1 MTTAL
6 VDADILAYQAAAA
19 AEQPIKWDDDIWT
32 LHAFESE
39 GERRF
44 DEMMENIIAA
54 VKADK
59 AVLALSDAKNWRKD
73 VLPTYKSNRA
83 ATRKPMLL
91 KHLKERAVD
100 KYEAFIRPTLEGDD
114 CLGILGT
121 MKQTGDCV
129 ICSLD
134 KDFKTIPGR
143 HYNFGRKE
151 FFEITQSQADYWHMM
166 QTLTGDT
173 TDGYTGCIGI
183 GQKTAEKILQAALDE
198 SKPWF
203 TPRQLR
209 EIYWQHVVKAYAK
222 AGLSEEEALTQARV
236 ARICRSS
243 DYDFKNK
250 QVILWSPDNG

>member
-19 AEQPIKWDDDIWT
+19 SEQPINWGDDLWT
-32 LHAFESE
+32 LHALESD

-44 DEMMENIIAA
+44 DEMLDNITKA
-54 VKADK
+54 VDVDRV
-59 AVLALSDAKNWRKD
+59 VLALSDTENWRKG

-83 ATRKPMLL
+83 ATRKPLLL
-91 KHLKERAVD
+91 KHLKERALE
-100 KYEAFIRPTLEGDD
+100 KYDTILRPTLEGDD

-121 MKQTGDCV
+121 MKTTGDCI

-151 FFEITQSQADYWHMM
+151 FFEVTQQQADYWHMM

-173 TDGYTGCIGI
+173 TDGYTGCPGI
-183 GQKTAEKILQAALDE
+183 GPKSAEKILQAALDE
-198 SKPWF
+198 GTTEA
-203 TPRQLR
+203 TPQQLR
-209 EIYWQHVVKAYAK
+209 EIYWQHVVNAYAK
-222 AGLSEEEALTQARV
+222 AGLSEEAALTQARV

-243 DYDFKNK
+243 DYDFKTK
-250 QVILWSPDNG
+250 QVILWSPNNG

>member
-19 AEQPIKWDDDIWT
+19 SEQPIKWDDDIWT
-32 LHAFESE
+32 LHAFESD

-44 DEMMENIIAA
+44 DEMLENITAA
-54 VKADK
+54 VEADK
-59 AVLALSDAKNWRKD
+59 VVLALSDTENWRKG

-83 ATRKPMLL
+83 ATRKPLLL
-91 KHLKERAVD
+91 KHLKERALE
-100 KYEAFIRPTLEGDD
+100 KYDTILRPTLEGDD

-121 MKQTGDCV
+121 MKKTGDCI
-129 ICSLD
+129 ICSID
-134 KDFKTIPGR
+134 KDFKSIPGR

-151 FFEITQSQADYWHMM
+151 FFEVTPQQADYWHMM

-173 TDGYTGCIGI
+173 TDGYTGCPGI
-183 GQKTAEKILQAALDE
+183 GQKTAEKILQAALAE
-198 SKPWF
+198 GTPWA
-203 TPRQLR
+203 TPAQLR
-209 EIYWQHVVKAYAK
+209 ELYWQHVVKAYAK

-243 DYDFKNK
+243 DYDFKTK
-250 QVILWSPDNG
+250 QVILWSPHNE